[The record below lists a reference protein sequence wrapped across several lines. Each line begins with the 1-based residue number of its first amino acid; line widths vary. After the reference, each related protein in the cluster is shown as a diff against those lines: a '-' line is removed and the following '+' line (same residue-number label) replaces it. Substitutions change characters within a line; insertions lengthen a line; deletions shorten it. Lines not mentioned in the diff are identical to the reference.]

1 MPFHERSKRW
11 TCIVAHRRAGKSV
24 ACVMDLIT
32 RALATSKEH
41 ARYAYLAP
49 FYSQAKAVAFDYL
62 KRFSEPVRQGPPRES
77 ELSVTLVNGA
87 TIRLFG
93 ADNPDALRGQYFD
106 GVVLD
111 EVGDMRES
119 VWKEVIRPALSD
131 RLGWAVFIG
140 TPRGRN
146 HFFDVYENAK
156 RDPDWLCLTLRAS
169 ETGLINPAELAD
181 ARRQMSDSAYR
192 QEYECDFDA
201 PILGAIYADELMR
214 CAEEGRITKVAHEPL
229 LPVHTAWD
237 LGMSD
242 ATSIWFWQQANNQL
256 RVIDYLEVTGEGL
269 PSIAKMLQAKGYVY
283 GSHYAPHD
291 IQVRELGSGLSR
303 LEAARNLGL
312 LFEMVPNVSVDD
324 GIHALRLML
333 DRCWFDADKCRVGL
347 DALMHYRRGWDDK
360 RKVLSTKPVHDW
372 SSHAADAARYF
383 ALVSQRTR
391 TSPVKRERSG
401 SWMVR

>member
-214 CAEEGRITKVAHEPL
+214 CAEEGRITTVAHEPL

-237 LGMSD
+237 LGVAD
-242 ATSIWFWQQANNQL
+242 ATAIWFWQQANNQL

>member
-237 LGMSD
+237 LGVAD
-242 ATSIWFWQQANNQL
+242 ATAIWFWQQANNQL

-360 RKVLSTKPVHDW
+360 RKILSTKPVHDW

>member
-1 MPFHERSKRW
+1 MSFHERSKRW

-32 RALATSKEH
+32 RALATSKEN
-41 ARYAYLAP
+41 ARFVYLAP

-77 ELSVTLVNGA
+77 ELSVTLVNGS

-140 TPRGRN
+140 TPKGRN

-169 ETGLINPAELAD
+169 ETGLVNPAELAD

-192 QEYECDFDA
+192 QEFECDFDA

-237 LGMSD
+237 LGVAD
-242 ATSIWFWQQANNQL
+242 ATAIWFWQQANNQL

>member
-237 LGMSD
+237 LGVAD
-242 ATSIWFWQQANNQL
+242 ATAIWFWQQANNQL

-269 PSIAKMLQAKGYVY
+269 PGIAKMLQAKGYVY

-333 DRCWFDADKCRVGL
+333 DRCWFDADKCRTGL